1 MDNIDWSN
9 FSVVLVGNAPLSDL
23 ERFTINRDFDVVV
36 RFNNM
41 RNFRKGDKTTIL
53 CTKASL
59 FNPVIAD
66 NISRDTIVWFLK
78 YKGLSK
84 YARQLIKEGKCEVVK
99 RANGS
104 NFTTH
109 NKIYPGPK
117 YSNDKKN
124 GYLSSYGFRM
134 FLYIL
139 EKNPKTLSYFGFNWS
154 CGVCGANSKNDR
166 YCCTAH
172 HWKFERKYIK
182 SLTDGV
188 RVKHGLRNQDN

>member
-1 MDNIDWSN
+1 MDDIDWTD
-9 FSVVLVGNAPLSDL
+9 FSVALVGNGPLSEL
-23 ERFTINRDFDVVV
+23 ERKTIDSDFDVVV

-41 RNFRKGDKTTIL
+41 RNFRRGEKTTIL
-53 CTKASL
+53 CTKAAL
-59 FNPVIAD
+59 FDRVIAN

-78 YKGLSK
+78 YKGLSER
-84 YARQLIKEGKCEVVK
+84 ARQLIKEGKCEVVK
-99 RANGS
+99 KANGS

-109 NKIYPGPK
+109 NKIYPGPT
-117 YSNDKKN
+117 YSTDKRK

-154 CGVCGANSKNDR
+154 CGVCGANSKNGR

-182 SLTDGV
+182 SRTDGI
-188 RVKHGLRNQDN
+188 RVKHGLRHEQ